1 LISSRRGRTI
11 AVVALVGGACAA
23 GAAALYCIVALRLP
37 EDAPLARMYR
47 TEADLA
53 ALAKAVD
60 MYCESY
66 GAYPPGGPAGLR
78 LATEHLSRNAVYFP
92 SGPPNDAWAEPFVY
106 VPLKAC
112 QSGDWRSRGT
122 EYGET
127 DSQALQHDSVFFAP
141 ETYQLYSMGADRISG
156 VDDPAGQADNITN
169 WDKAKSWR
177 AKYRD
182 LNKRYFNDKRNN
194 P

>member
-1 LISSRRGRTI
+1 MISSRRGRTI
-11 AVVALVGGACAA
+11 AVIVLVGGACAA

-53 ALAKAVD
+53 ALAKAVNL
-60 MYCESY
+60 YCESY
-66 GAYPPGGPAGLR
+66 GAYPPGGTDGLR
-78 LATEHLSRNAVYFP
+78 LATDHLSRNAAYFP

-106 VPLKAC
+106 VPN
-112 QSGDWRSRGT
+112 R

-127 DSQALQHDSVFFAP
+127 KAQALRRDGTFFAP
-141 ETYQLYSMGADRISG
+141 ETYQLYSMGADR
-156 VDDPAGQADNITN
+156 DPARQTDNITS
-169 WDKAKSWR
+169 WDAAKSWR
-177 AKYRD
+177 AKYRE
-182 LNKRYFNDKRNN
+182 LNKRYFDDKRNN

>member
-1 LISSRRGRTI
+1 MISSRRGR
-11 AVVALVGGACAA
+11 AVAVIVLIGGACAA
-23 GAAALYCIVALRLP
+23 GAAAVYCIVALRLP

-60 MYCESY
+60 MYFESC

-78 LATEHLSRNAVYFP
+78 LATDHLSRNAAYFP
-92 SGPPNDAWAEPFVY
+92 YGPPNDAWAEPFTY
-106 VPLKAC
+106 VPHK
-112 QSGDWRSRGT
+112 

-127 DSQALQHDSVFFAP
+127 NSPALRRDGIFFAP
-141 ETYQLYSMGADRISG
+141 ETYQLYSMGADRASG
-156 VDDPAGQADNITN
+156 GESFPAYLDNITS
-169 WDKAKSWR
+169 WDAAKSWR

-182 LNKRYFNDKRNN
+182 LNKRYFDEKRNG